1 MLALRAVGKG
11 RTAAEKVLM
20 NLGVPV
26 SNASWGNHYTN
37 LFNLANENTD
47 ENMKEIRN
55 KLYDCFLSN
64 KSHTERFNAW
74 SSFDCYWNTRG

>member
-26 SNASWGNHYTN
+26 STASWGNHYTN
-37 LFNLANENTD
+37 LLNLANENTD

-74 SSFDCYWNTRG
+74 SSFDCSWNTRG